1 MPRTYAA
8 YQAELRTAA
17 ASRKD
22 PRREARKCLPPHWQR
37 TKHPRCD
44 RIRTQF
50 FGQLTI
56 WPPDRFRR

>member
-1 MPRTYAA
+1 MTRNRPT
-8 YQAELRTAA
+8 TAPA
-17 ASRKD
+17 
-22 PRREARKCLPPHWQR
+22 RREARKCLPPHWQR

-56 WPPDRFRR
+56 WPPNRFRR